1 MAPPRKSSKAG
12 GTPRQTLADQ
22 LRLKLAD
29 DIVSGRL
36 APGVRLDEAALAARF
51 QVSRTPVREALRL
64 LAASGLAESRPHRG
78 VIVTQITPEHLQEMF
93 EVMAEL
99 EAVCARLAAKTMT
112 MEERRQ
118 LETVHRDCLAVVR
131 TGDPQAYHEANQR
144 FHNAIYEGT
153 HNGFLAETTLSVRA
167 RVTPF
172 RRAQFRS
179 LGRLARS
186 FEEHDAVVQAIL
198 RGDEEG
204 AALAMRDH
212 IGIVNVAFE
221 SYLADQLDAAV
232 AAR

>member
-1 MAPPRKSSKAG
+1 MAAPRKHAKPAA
-12 GTPRQTLADQ
+12 PRQTLAEQ

-29 DIVSGRL
+29 DIVAGRL
-36 APGVRLDEAALAARF
+36 APGVRLDETALAQRF

-99 EAVCARLAAKTMT
+99 EATCARIAARAMT
-112 MEERRQ
+112 LEDRRN
-118 LETVHRDCLAVVR
+118 LEAVHRDCLTIVR

-144 FHNAIYEGT
+144 FHNAIYDGT
-153 HNGFLAETTLSVRA
+153 HNAFLAETTLSVRA

-179 LGRLARS
+179 LGRLAKS
-186 FEEHDAVVQAIL
+186 YEEHDAVVEAIL

-204 AALAMRDH
+204 ASQAMRDH

-221 SYLADQLDAAV
+221 SYLADQLDVAV
-232 AAR
+232 ATR